1 MVKGMASIKYW
12 VWLSAQTGVS
22 PAAKAALLRHYG
34 DVEAA
39 FFAPTGE
46 YCRIRGVSAGDA
58 AVLEGRDMSGVEN
71 ILAECRR
78 LDIRP
83 VTMRDA
89 DYPRRLRNIFAPPA
103 VIYVKGKLPELDD
116 EAAIAVIGTR
126 KASPYGLKMGSR
138 LAYEIV
144 KCGGIVV
151 SGLTSGVDAAAA
163 RGALMADGVCIG
175 VLGTSHEQE
184 KGRLARDVAARGA
197 LISEYPPGTQPLRSH
212 FRDRNRITAGISVGV
227 AVVEAPEKSGALLFA
242 AEANEQGKEIFA
254 VPGNVDAPNSAGTI
268 SLMQEGAKPVR
279 TGWDILCE
287 FEALFPEKLQPAEN
301 VEMPDI
307 GKNQAETGE
316 IEAESVKKGIDKEKS
331 RGYID
336 LKEQLA
342 QLSEEQLRIIS
353 AIDKGASHIDDVIE
367 NTGLSTPKVL
377 AQLTVLEIK
386 GFIKRE
392 PGKRISLNTAKK

>member
-1 MVKGMASIKYW
+1 MASIKYW

-34 DVEAA
+34 DAETA
-39 FFAPTGE
+39 FFAPAGE
-46 YCRIRGVSAGDA
+46 FGRIKGISAGDA
-58 AVLEGRDMSGVEN
+58 AVLESRDMSRVED
-71 ILAECRR
+71 ILAGCRQ

-83 VTMRDA
+83 VTMQDA
-89 DYPRRLRNIFAPPA
+89 DYPERLRNIFAPPA

-138 LAYEIV
+138 LAGEIV
-144 KCGGIVV
+144 RCGGIVI
-151 SGLTSGVDAAAA
+151 SGLTSGIDAAAA
-163 RGALMADGVCIG
+163 RGALLADGVCIG
-175 VLGTSHEQE
+175 VLGTSHDME
-184 KGRLARDVAARGA
+184 KGSLARDVCVKGA

-212 FRDRNRITAGISVGV
+212 FRDRNRISAGLSVGV
-227 AVVEAPEKSGALLFA
+227 TVVEAPEKSGALLFA
-242 AEANEQGKEIFA
+242 AEANDQGKEIFA
-254 VPGNVDAPNSAGTI
+254 VPGNADAPNSAGTI
-268 SLMQEGAKPVR
+268 ALMQEGAKPVR

-287 FEALFPEKLQPAEN
+287 FADLFPGKLRQAEAA
-301 VEMPDI
+301 EMPEN
-307 GKNQAETGE
+307 GKNHAETGE
-316 IEAESVKKGIDKEKS
+316 KEPEGAKKGIDKEKG

-342 QLSEEQLRIIS
+342 RLSEEQLKIIS

-386 GFIKRE
+386 GFIRRE

>member
-1 MVKGMASIKYW
+1 MASIKYW

-34 DVEAA
+34 DAETA
-39 FFAPTGE
+39 FFAPAGE
-46 YCRIRGVSAGDA
+46 YGRIKGISAGDA
-58 AVLEGRDMSGVEN
+58 AVLESRDMSRVED
-71 ILAECRR
+71 ILAGCRQ

-83 VTMRDA
+83 VTMQDA
-89 DYPRRLRNIFAPPA
+89 DYPERLRNIFAPPA

-138 LAYEIV
+138 LAFEIV
-144 KCGGIVV
+144 RCGGIVI
-151 SGLTSGVDAAAA
+151 SGLTSGIDAAAA
-163 RGALMADGVCIG
+163 RGALLADGVCIG
-175 VLGTSHEQE
+175 VLGTSHDME
-184 KGRLARDVAARGA
+184 KGSLARDVCVKGA

-212 FRDRNRITAGISVGV
+212 FRDRNRISAGLSVGV
-227 AVVEAPEKSGALLFA
+227 TVVEAPEKSGALLFA
-242 AEANEQGKEIFA
+242 AEANDQGKEIFA
-254 VPGNVDAPNSAGTI
+254 VPGNADAPNSAGTI
-268 SLMQEGAKPVR
+268 ALMQEGAKPVR

-287 FEALFPEKLQPAEN
+287 FADLFPGKLRQAEIA
-301 VEMPDI
+301 EMPEN
-307 GKNQAETGE
+307 GKNHAETGE
-316 IEAESVKKGIDKEKS
+316 KEPEGAKKGIDKEKS

-342 QLSEEQLRIIS
+342 RLSEEQLKIIS

-386 GFIKRE
+386 GFIRRE

>member
-1 MVKGMASIKYW
+1 MASIKYW

-34 DVEAA
+34 DAETA
-39 FFAPTGE
+39 FFAPSGE
-46 YCRIRGVSAGDA
+46 FGRIRGISAGDA
-58 AVLEGRDMSGVEN
+58 AVLESRDMSRVGD

-83 VTMRDA
+83 VTMQDA

-138 LAYEIV
+138 LAFEIV
-144 KCGGIVV
+144 RCGGIVI
-151 SGLTSGVDAAAA
+151 SGLTTGVDAAAA
-163 RGALMADGVCIG
+163 RGALLADGVCIG
-175 VLGTSHEQE
+175 VLGTSHDLE
-184 KGRLARDVAARGA
+184 KGSLARDVSVKGA
-197 LISEYPPGTQPLRSH
+197 LISEYPPGTQPLKSH
-212 FRDRNRITAGISVGV
+212 FRDRNRISAGLSVGV

-254 VPGNVDAPNSAGTI
+254 VPGNADAPNSAGTI
-268 SLMQEGAKPVR
+268 ALMQEGAKPVR

-287 FEALFPEKLQPAEN
+287 FADLFPGKLRQAEAAEMPETGKNDAEN
-301 VEMPDI
+301 
-307 GKNQAETGE
+307 GE
-316 IEAESVKKGIDKEKS
+316 KEPEEAKKGIDKEKS

-342 QLSEEQLRIIS
+342 QLTEEQLKIIS

>member
-1 MVKGMASIKYW
+1 MASIKYW

-34 DVEAA
+34 DAETA
-39 FFAPTGE
+39 FFAPAGE
-46 YCRIRGVSAGDA
+46 FGRIKGISAGDA
-58 AVLEGRDMSGVEN
+58 AVLESRDMSRVED
-71 ILAECRR
+71 ILAGCRQ

-83 VTMRDA
+83 VTMQDA
-89 DYPRRLRNIFAPPA
+89 DYPERLRNIFAPPA

-138 LAYEIV
+138 LASEIV
-144 KCGGIVV
+144 RCGGIVI
-151 SGLTSGVDAAAA
+151 SGLTSGIDAAAA
-163 RGALMADGVCIG
+163 RGALLADGVCIG
-175 VLGTSHEQE
+175 VLGTSHDME
-184 KGRLARDVAARGA
+184 KGSLARDVCVKGA

-212 FRDRNRITAGISVGV
+212 FRDRNRISAGLSVGV
-227 AVVEAPEKSGALLFA
+227 TVVEAPEKSGALLFA
-242 AEANEQGKEIFA
+242 AEANDQGKEIFA
-254 VPGNVDAPNSAGTI
+254 VPGNADAPNSAGTI
-268 SLMQEGAKPVR
+268 ALMQEGAKPVR

-287 FEALFPEKLQPAEN
+287 FADLFPGKLRQAEAA
-301 VEMPDI
+301 EMPEN
-307 GKNQAETGE
+307 GKNHAETGE
-316 IEAESVKKGIDKEKS
+316 KEPEGAKKGIDKEKS

-342 QLSEEQLRIIS
+342 RLSEEQLKIIS

-386 GFIKRE
+386 GFIRRE

>member
-1 MVKGMASIKYW
+1 MASIKYW

-34 DVEAA
+34 DAETA
-39 FFAPTGE
+39 FFAPAGE
-46 YCRIRGVSAGDA
+46 FGRIKGISAGDA
-58 AVLEGRDMSGVEN
+58 AVLESRDMSRVED
-71 ILAECRR
+71 ILAGCRQ

-83 VTMRDA
+83 VTMQDA
-89 DYPRRLRNIFAPPA
+89 DYPERLRNIFAPPA

-138 LAYEIV
+138 LAGEIV
-144 KCGGIVV
+144 RCGGIVI
-151 SGLTSGVDAAAA
+151 SGLTSGIDAAAA
-163 RGALMADGVCIG
+163 RGALLADGICIG
-175 VLGTSHEQE
+175 VLGTSHDME
-184 KGRLARDVAARGA
+184 KGSLARDGCVQGA

-212 FRDRNRITAGISVGV
+212 FRDRNRISAGLSVGV
-227 AVVEAPEKSGALLFA
+227 TVVEAPEKSGALLFA
-242 AEANEQGKEIFA
+242 AEANDQGKEIFA
-254 VPGNVDAPNSAGTI
+254 VPGNADAPNSAGTI
-268 SLMQEGAKPVR
+268 ALMQEGAKPVR

-287 FEALFPEKLQPAEN
+287 FADLFPGKLRQAEAA
-301 VEMPDI
+301 EMPEN
-307 GKNQAETGE
+307 GKNHAETGE
-316 IEAESVKKGIDKEKS
+316 KEPEGAKKGIDKEKS

-342 QLSEEQLRIIS
+342 RLSEEQLKIIS

-367 NTGLSTPKVL
+367 TTGLSTPKVL

-386 GFIKRE
+386 GFIRRE

>member
-1 MVKGMASIKYW
+1 MASIKYW

-34 DVEAA
+34 DAETA
-39 FFAPTGE
+39 FFAPAGE
-46 YCRIRGVSAGDA
+46 FGRIKGISAGDA
-58 AVLEGRDMSGVEN
+58 AVLESRDMSRVED
-71 ILAECRR
+71 ILAGCRQ

-83 VTMRDA
+83 VTMQDA
-89 DYPRRLRNIFAPPA
+89 DYPERLRNIFAPPA

-138 LAYEIV
+138 LAFEIV
-144 KCGGIVV
+144 RCGGIVI
-151 SGLTSGVDAAAA
+151 SGLTSGIDAAAA
-163 RGALMADGVCIG
+163 RGALLADGVCIG
-175 VLGTSHEQE
+175 VLGTSHDME
-184 KGRLARDVAARGA
+184 KGSLARDVCVKGA

-212 FRDRNRITAGISVGV
+212 FRDRNRISAGLSVGV
-227 AVVEAPEKSGALLFA
+227 TVVEAPEKSGALLFA
-242 AEANEQGKEIFA
+242 AEANDQGKEIFA
-254 VPGNVDAPNSAGTI
+254 VPGNADAPNSAGTI
-268 SLMQEGAKPVR
+268 ALMQEGAKPVR

-287 FEALFPEKLQPAEN
+287 FADLFPGKLRQAEAA
-301 VEMPDI
+301 EMPEN
-307 GKNQAETGE
+307 GKNHAETGE
-316 IEAESVKKGIDKEKS
+316 KEPEDAKKGIDKEKS

-342 QLSEEQLRIIS
+342 RLSEEQLKIIS

-386 GFIKRE
+386 GFIRRE

>member
-1 MVKGMASIKYW
+1 MASIKYW

-34 DVEAA
+34 DAETA
-39 FFAPTGE
+39 FFAPSGE
-46 YCRIRGVSAGDA
+46 FGRIRGISAGDA
-58 AVLEGRDMSGVEN
+58 AVLESRDMSRVGD
-71 ILAECRR
+71 ILSACRR

-83 VTMRDA
+83 VTMQDA
-89 DYPRRLRNIFAPPA
+89 DYPGRLRNIFAPPA

-138 LAYEIV
+138 LAFEIV
-144 KCGGIVV
+144 RCGGIVI
-151 SGLTSGVDAAAA
+151 SGLTTGVDAAAA
-163 RGALMADGVCIG
+163 RGALLADGVCIG
-175 VLGTSHEQE
+175 VLGTSHDLE
-184 KGRLARDVAARGA
+184 KGSLARDVSVKGA
-197 LISEYPPGTQPLRSH
+197 LISEYPPGTQPLKSH
-212 FRDRNRITAGISVGV
+212 FRDRNRISAGLSVGV

-254 VPGNVDAPNSAGTI
+254 VPGNADAPNSAGTI

-287 FEALFPEKLQPAEN
+287 FAELFPGKLRQAEAAEMPETGKNDAEN
-301 VEMPDI
+301 
-307 GKNQAETGE
+307 GE
-316 IEAESVKKGIDKEKS
+316 KEPEEAKKGIDKEKS

-342 QLSEEQLRIIS
+342 QLSEEQLKIIS

>member
-1 MVKGMASIKYW
+1 MASIKYW

-34 DVEAA
+34 DAETA
-39 FFAPTGE
+39 FFAPSGE
-46 YCRIRGVSAGDA
+46 FGRIRGISAGDA
-58 AVLEGRDMSGVEN
+58 AVLESRDMSRVGD
-71 ILAECRR
+71 ILSACRR
-78 LDIRP
+78 LDIQP
-83 VTMRDA
+83 VTMQDA

-138 LAYEIV
+138 LAFEIV
-144 KCGGIVV
+144 RCGGIVV
-151 SGLTSGVDAAAA
+151 SGLTSGIDAAAA
-163 RGALMADGVCIG
+163 RGALLAEGVCIG
-175 VLGTSHEQE
+175 VLGTSHDLE
-184 KGRLARDVAARGA
+184 KGSLARDVSVKGA
-197 LISEYPPGTQPLRSH
+197 LISEYPPGTQPLKSH
-212 FRDRNRITAGISVGV
+212 FRDRNRISAGLSVGV

-254 VPGNVDAPNSAGTI
+254 VPGNADAPNSAGTI
-268 SLMQEGAKPVR
+268 ALMQEGAKPVR

-287 FEALFPEKLQPAEN
+287 FAELFPGKLRQAEAAKMPENGKNDAEN
-301 VEMPDI
+301 
-307 GKNQAETGE
+307 GE
-316 IEAESVKKGIDKEKS
+316 KEPEEAKKGIDKEKS

-342 QLSEEQLRIIS
+342 QLSEEQLKIIS

>member
-1 MVKGMASIKYW
+1 MASIKYW

-34 DVEAA
+34 DAETA
-39 FFAPTGE
+39 FFAPSGE
-46 YCRIRGVSAGDA
+46 FGRIRGISAGDA
-58 AVLEGRDMSGVEN
+58 AVLEGRDMSRVGD
-71 ILAECRR
+71 ILSACRR

-83 VTMRDA
+83 VTMQDA

-138 LAYEIV
+138 LAFEIV
-144 KCGGIVV
+144 RCGGIVV
-151 SGLTSGVDAAAA
+151 SGLTTGVDAAAA
-163 RGALMADGVCIG
+163 RGALLADGVCIG
-175 VLGTSHEQE
+175 VLGTSHDLE
-184 KGRLARDVAARGA
+184 KGSLARDVSVKGA
-197 LISEYPPGTQPLRSH
+197 LISEYPPGTQPMKSH
-212 FRDRNRITAGISVGV
+212 FRDRNRISAGLSVGV

-254 VPGNVDAPNSAGTI
+254 VPGNADAPNSAGTI

-287 FEALFPEKLQPAEN
+287 FAELFPGKLRQAEAAEMPENGKNDAEN
-301 VEMPDI
+301 
-307 GKNQAETGE
+307 GE
-316 IEAESVKKGIDKEKS
+316 KEPEKAKKGIDKEKS

-342 QLSEEQLRIIS
+342 QLSEEQLKIIS

>member
-1 MVKGMASIKYW
+1 MASIKYW

-34 DVEAA
+34 DAETA
-39 FFAPTGE
+39 FFAPSGE
-46 YCRIRGVSAGDA
+46 FGRIRGISAGDA
-58 AVLEGRDMSGVEN
+58 AVLESRDMSRVGD
-71 ILAECRR
+71 ILAACRR

-83 VTMRDA
+83 VTMQDA
-89 DYPRRLRNIFAPPA
+89 DYPGRLRNIFAPPA

-138 LAYEIV
+138 LAFEIV
-144 KCGGIVV
+144 RCGGIVI
-151 SGLTSGVDAAAA
+151 SGLTTGVDAAAA
-163 RGALMADGVCIG
+163 RGALLADGVCIG
-175 VLGTSHEQE
+175 VLGTSHDLE
-184 KGRLARDVAARGA
+184 KGSLARDVSVKGA
-197 LISEYPPGTQPLRSH
+197 LISEYPPGTQPLKSH
-212 FRDRNRITAGISVGV
+212 FRDRNRISAGLSVGV

-242 AEANEQGKEIFA
+242 AEANDQGKEIFA
-254 VPGNVDAPNSAGTI
+254 VPGNADAPNSAGTI
-268 SLMQEGAKPVR
+268 SLMQDGAKPVR

-287 FEALFPEKLQPAEN
+287 FADLFPGKLRQAEAA
-301 VEMPDI
+301 EMPEI
-307 GKNQAETGE
+307 GKNDAENGE
-316 IEAESVKKGIDKEKS
+316 KEPEEAKKGIDKEKS

-342 QLSEEQLRIIS
+342 QLTEEQLKIIS

>member
-1 MVKGMASIKYW
+1 MASIKYW

-34 DVEAA
+34 DAETA
-39 FFAPTGE
+39 FFAPSGE
-46 YCRIRGVSAGDA
+46 FGRIRGISAGDV
-58 AVLEGRDMSGVEN
+58 AVLESRDMSRVGD
-71 ILAECRR
+71 ILSACRR

-83 VTMRDA
+83 VTMQDA

-138 LAYEIV
+138 LAFEIV
-144 KCGGIVV
+144 RCGGMVV
-151 SGLTSGVDAAAA
+151 SGLTSGIDAAAA
-163 RGALMADGVCIG
+163 RGALLADGVCIG
-175 VLGTSHEQE
+175 VLGTSHNLE
-184 KGRLARDVAARGA
+184 KGSLARDVSVKGA
-197 LISEYPPGTQPLRSH
+197 LISEYPPGTQPLKSH
-212 FRDRNRITAGISVGV
+212 FRDRNRISAGLSVGV

-254 VPGNVDAPNSAGTI
+254 VPGNADAPNSAGTI

-287 FEALFPEKLQPAEN
+287 FAELFPGKLRQAEAAEMPETGKNDAEN
-301 VEMPDI
+301 
-307 GKNQAETGE
+307 GE
-316 IEAESVKKGIDKEKS
+316 KEPEEAKKGIDKEKS

-342 QLSEEQLRIIS
+342 QLTEEQLKIIS

>member
-1 MVKGMASIKYW
+1 MASIKYW

-22 PAAKAALLRHYG
+22 SAAKAALLRHYG
-34 DVEAA
+34 DAEAA
-39 FFAPTGE
+39 FFAPHGE
-46 YCRIRGVSAGDA
+46 FGRIKGLSAGDA
-58 AVLEGRDMSGVEN
+58 AILESRDLSGVEE
-71 ILAECRR
+71 ILADCRR
-78 LDIRP
+78 LELRP
-83 VTMRDA
+83 VTMQDA

-126 KASPYGLKMGSR
+126 KASPYGLKTGSR
-138 LAYEIV
+138 LAYEIA

-151 SGLTSGVDAAAA
+151 SGLTAGIDAAAA
-163 RGALMADGVCIG
+163 RGALMAEGICIG
-175 VLGTSHEQE
+175 VLGTSHDLE
-184 KGRLARDVAARGA
+184 KGSLARDVAARGA

-212 FRDRNRITAGISVGV
+212 FRERNRISAGISVGV

-279 TGWDILCE
+279 TGWDVLCE
-287 FEALFPEKLQPAEN
+287 FDALFPGKLR
-301 VEMPDI
+301 
-307 GKNQAETGE
+307 QAEAVGMPEISENPPENGE
-316 IEAESVKKGIDKEKS
+316 REAESVKKGIDKEKS

-353 AIDKGASHIDDVIE
+353 AIDRGASHIDDVIE
-367 NTGLSTPKVL
+367 KTGLSTPKVL

-392 PGKRISLNTAKK
+392 PGKRIALNTAKK

>member
-1 MVKGMASIKYW
+1 MASIKYW

-34 DVEAA
+34 DAETA
-39 FFAPTGE
+39 FFAPAGE
-46 YCRIRGVSAGDA
+46 FGRIKGISAGDA
-58 AVLEGRDMSGVEN
+58 AVLESRDMSRVED
-71 ILAECRR
+71 ILAGCRQ

-83 VTMRDA
+83 VTMQDA
-89 DYPRRLRNIFAPPA
+89 DYPERLRNIFAPPA

-138 LAYEIV
+138 LAGEIV
-144 KCGGIVV
+144 RCGGIVI

-163 RGALMADGVCIG
+163 RGALLADGICIG
-175 VLGTSHEQE
+175 VLGTSHDME
-184 KGRLARDVAARGA
+184 KGSLARDVCVKGA

-212 FRDRNRITAGISVGV
+212 FRDRNRISAGLSVGV
-227 AVVEAPEKSGALLFA
+227 TVVEAPEKSGALLFA
-242 AEANEQGKEIFA
+242 AEANDQGKEIFA
-254 VPGNVDAPNSAGTI
+254 VPGNADAPNSAGTI
-268 SLMQEGAKPVR
+268 ALMQEGAKPVR

-287 FEALFPEKLQPAEN
+287 FADLFPGKLRQAEAA
-301 VEMPDI
+301 EMPEN
-307 GKNQAETGE
+307 GKNHAETGE
-316 IEAESVKKGIDKEKS
+316 KEPEGAKKGIDKEKS

-342 QLSEEQLRIIS
+342 RLSEEQLKIIS

-386 GFIKRE
+386 GFIRRE

>member
-1 MVKGMASIKYW
+1 MASIKYW

-34 DVEAA
+34 DAETA
-39 FFAPTGE
+39 FFAPAGE
-46 YCRIRGVSAGDA
+46 FGRIKGISAGDA
-58 AVLEGRDMSGVEN
+58 AVLESRDMSRVED
-71 ILAECRR
+71 ILAGCRQ

-83 VTMRDA
+83 VTMQDA
-89 DYPRRLRNIFAPPA
+89 DYPERLRNIFAPPA

-138 LAYEIV
+138 LASEIV
-144 KCGGIVV
+144 RCGGIVI

-163 RGALMADGVCIG
+163 RGALLAEGVCIG
-175 VLGTSHEQE
+175 VLGTSHDME
-184 KGRLARDVAARGA
+184 KGSLARDVCVKGA

-212 FRDRNRITAGISVGV
+212 FRDRNRISAGLSVGV
-227 AVVEAPEKSGALLFA
+227 TVVEAPEKSGALLFA
-242 AEANEQGKEIFA
+242 AEANDQGKEIFA
-254 VPGNVDAPNSAGTI
+254 VPGNADAPNSAGTI
-268 SLMQEGAKPVR
+268 ALMQEGAKPVR

-287 FEALFPEKLQPAEN
+287 FADLFPGKLRQAEAA
-301 VEMPDI
+301 EMPEN
-307 GKNQAETGE
+307 GKNHAETGE
-316 IEAESVKKGIDKEKS
+316 KEPEGAKKGIDKEKS

-342 QLSEEQLRIIS
+342 RLSEEQLKIIS

-386 GFIKRE
+386 GFIRRE

>member
-1 MVKGMASIKYW
+1 MASIKYW

-34 DVEAA
+34 DAETA
-39 FFAPTGE
+39 FFAPAGE
-46 YCRIRGVSAGDA
+46 FGRIKGISAGDA
-58 AVLEGRDMSGVEN
+58 AVLESRDMSRVED
-71 ILAECRR
+71 ILAGCRQ

-83 VTMRDA
+83 VTMQDA
-89 DYPRRLRNIFAPPA
+89 DYPERLRNIFAPPA

-138 LAYEIV
+138 LAGEIV
-144 KCGGIVV
+144 RCGGIVI
-151 SGLTSGVDAAAA
+151 SGLTSGIDAAAA
-163 RGALMADGVCIG
+163 RGALLADGVCIG
-175 VLGTSHEQE
+175 VLGTSHDME
-184 KGRLARDVAARGA
+184 KGSLARDVCVKGA

-212 FRDRNRITAGISVGV
+212 FRDRNRISAGLSVGV
-227 AVVEAPEKSGALLFA
+227 TVVEAPEKSGALLFA
-242 AEANEQGKEIFA
+242 AEANDQGKEIFA
-254 VPGNVDAPNSAGTI
+254 VPGNADAPNSAGTI
-268 SLMQEGAKPVR
+268 ALMQEGAKPVR

-287 FEALFPEKLQPAEN
+287 FADLFPGKLRQAEAA
-301 VEMPDI
+301 EMPEN
-307 GKNQAETGE
+307 GKNHAETGE
-316 IEAESVKKGIDKEKS
+316 KEPEGAKKGIDKEKS

-342 QLSEEQLRIIS
+342 RLSEEQLKIIS

-386 GFIKRE
+386 GFIRRE

>member
-1 MVKGMASIKYW
+1 MASIKYW

-34 DVEAA
+34 DAETA
-39 FFAPTGE
+39 FFAPSGE
-46 YCRIRGVSAGDA
+46 FGRIRGISAGDA
-58 AVLEGRDMSGVEN
+58 AVLESRDMSRVGD

-83 VTMRDA
+83 VTMQDA

-138 LAYEIV
+138 LAFEIV
-144 KCGGIVV
+144 RCGGIVI
-151 SGLTSGVDAAAA
+151 SGLTTGVDAAAA
-163 RGALMADGVCIG
+163 RGALLADGVCIG
-175 VLGTSHEQE
+175 VLGTSHDLE
-184 KGRLARDVAARGA
+184 KGSLARDVSVKGA
-197 LISEYPPGTQPLRSH
+197 LISEYPPGTQPLKSH
-212 FRDRNRITAGISVGV
+212 FRDRNRISAGLSVGV

-254 VPGNVDAPNSAGTI
+254 VPGNADAPNSAGTI
-268 SLMQEGAKPVR
+268 ALMQEGAKPVR

-287 FEALFPEKLQPAEN
+287 FADLFPGKLRQAEAA
-301 VEMPDI
+301 EMPEI
-307 GKNQAETGE
+307 GKNDAENGE
-316 IEAESVKKGIDKEKS
+316 KEPEEAKKGIDKEKS

-342 QLSEEQLRIIS
+342 QLTEEQLKIIS

>member
-1 MVKGMASIKYW
+1 MASIKYW

-34 DVEAA
+34 DAETA
-39 FFAPTGE
+39 FFAPAGE
-46 YCRIRGVSAGDA
+46 FGRIKGISAGDA
-58 AVLEGRDMSGVEN
+58 AVLESRDMSRVED
-71 ILAECRR
+71 ILAGCRQ

-83 VTMRDA
+83 VTMQDA
-89 DYPRRLRNIFAPPA
+89 DYPERLRNIFAPPA

-138 LAYEIV
+138 LAGEIV
-144 KCGGIVV
+144 RCGGIVI
-151 SGLTSGVDAAAA
+151 SGLTSGIDAAAA
-163 RGALMADGVCIG
+163 RGALLADGVCIG
-175 VLGTSHEQE
+175 VLGTSHDME
-184 KGRLARDVAARGA
+184 KGSLARDVCVKGA

-212 FRDRNRITAGISVGV
+212 FRDRNRISAGLSVGV
-227 AVVEAPEKSGALLFA
+227 TVVEAPEKSGALLFA
-242 AEANEQGKEIFA
+242 AEANDQGKEIFA
-254 VPGNVDAPNSAGTI
+254 VPGNADAPNSAGTI
-268 SLMQEGAKPVR
+268 ALMQEGAKPVR

-287 FEALFPEKLQPAEN
+287 FADLFPGKLRQAEIA
-301 VEMPDI
+301 EMPEN
-307 GKNQAETGE
+307 GKNHAETGE
-316 IEAESVKKGIDKEKS
+316 KEPEGAKKGIDKEKS

-342 QLSEEQLRIIS
+342 RLSEEQLKIIS

-386 GFIKRE
+386 GFIRRE

>member
-1 MVKGMASIKYW
+1 MASIKYW

-34 DVEAA
+34 DAETA
-39 FFAPTGE
+39 FFAPAGE
-46 YCRIRGVSAGDA
+46 FGRIKGISAGDA
-58 AVLEGRDMSGVEN
+58 AVLESRDMSRVED
-71 ILAECRR
+71 ILAGCRQ

-83 VTMRDA
+83 VTMQDA
-89 DYPRRLRNIFAPPA
+89 DYPERLRNIFAPPA

-138 LAYEIV
+138 LAGEIV
-144 KCGGIVV
+144 RCGGIVI

-163 RGALMADGVCIG
+163 RGALLAEGVCIG
-175 VLGTSHEQE
+175 VLGTSHDME
-184 KGRLARDVAARGA
+184 KGSLARDVCVKGA

-212 FRDRNRITAGISVGV
+212 FRDRNRISAGLSVGV
-227 AVVEAPEKSGALLFA
+227 TVVEAPEKSGALLFA
-242 AEANEQGKEIFA
+242 AEANDQGKEIFA
-254 VPGNVDAPNSAGTI
+254 VPGNADAPNSAGTI
-268 SLMQEGAKPVR
+268 ALMQEGAKPVR

-287 FEALFPEKLQPAEN
+287 FADLFPGKLRQAEAA
-301 VEMPDI
+301 EMPEN
-307 GKNQAETGE
+307 GKNHAETGE
-316 IEAESVKKGIDKEKS
+316 KEPEGAKKGIDKEKS

-342 QLSEEQLRIIS
+342 RLSEEQLKIIS

-386 GFIKRE
+386 GFIRRE

>member
-1 MVKGMASIKYW
+1 MASIKYW

-22 PAAKAALLRHYG
+22 SAAKAALLRHYG
-34 DVEAA
+34 DAEAA
-39 FFAPTGE
+39 FFAPHGE
-46 YCRIRGVSAGDA
+46 FGRIKGLSAGDA
-58 AVLEGRDMSGVEN
+58 AILESRDLSGVEE
-71 ILAECRR
+71 ILADCRR
-78 LDIRP
+78 LELRP
-83 VTMRDA
+83 VTMQDA

-126 KASPYGLKMGSR
+126 KASPYGLKTGSR
-138 LAYEIV
+138 LAYEIA

-151 SGLTSGVDAAAA
+151 SGLTAGIDAAAA

-175 VLGTSHEQE
+175 VLGTSHDLE
-184 KGRLARDVAARGA
+184 KGSLARDVAARGA

-212 FRDRNRITAGISVGV
+212 FRERNRISAGISVGV

-279 TGWDILCE
+279 TGWDVLCE
-287 FEALFPEKLQPAEN
+287 FEALFPGKLR
-301 VEMPDI
+301 
-307 GKNQAETGE
+307 QAETVGMPEISENPPENGE
-316 IEAESVKKGIDKEKS
+316 REAESGKKGIDKEKS

-353 AIDKGASHIDDVIE
+353 AIDRGASHIDDVIE
-367 NTGLSTPKVL
+367 KTGLSTPKVL

-386 GFIKRE
+386 GFIRRE
-392 PGKRISLNTAKK
+392 PGKRIALNTAKK

>member
-1 MVKGMASIKYW
+1 MASIKYW

-34 DVEAA
+34 DAETA
-39 FFAPTGE
+39 FFAPSGE
-46 YCRIRGVSAGDA
+46 FGRIRGISAGDA
-58 AVLEGRDMSGVEN
+58 AVLESRDMSRVGD

-83 VTMRDA
+83 VTMQDA

-138 LAYEIV
+138 LAFEIV
-144 KCGGIVV
+144 RCGGIVV
-151 SGLTSGVDAAAA
+151 SGLTTGVDAAAA
-163 RGALMADGVCIG
+163 RGALLAEGVCIG
-175 VLGTSHEQE
+175 VLGTSHDQE
-184 KGRLARDVAARGA
+184 KGSLARDVSVKGA
-197 LISEYPPGTQPLRSH
+197 LISEHPPGTQPLKSH
-212 FRDRNRITAGISVGV
+212 FRDRNRISAGLSVGV

-254 VPGNVDAPNSAGTI
+254 VPGNADAPNSAGTI
-268 SLMQEGAKPVR
+268 SLMQDGAKPVR

-287 FEALFPEKLQPAEN
+287 FAELFPGKLRQAEAAEMPENGKNDAEN
-301 VEMPDI
+301 
-307 GKNQAETGE
+307 GE
-316 IEAESVKKGIDKEKS
+316 KEPEEAKKGIDKEKS

-342 QLSEEQLRIIS
+342 QLSEEQLKIIS

>member
-1 MVKGMASIKYW
+1 MASIKYW

-34 DVEAA
+34 DAETA
-39 FFAPTGE
+39 FFAPAGE
-46 YCRIRGVSAGDA
+46 FGWIKGISAGDA
-58 AVLEGRDMSGVEN
+58 AVLESRDMSRVED
-71 ILAECRR
+71 ILAGCRQ

-83 VTMRDA
+83 VTMQDA
-89 DYPRRLRNIFAPPA
+89 DYPERLRNIFAPPA

-138 LAYEIV
+138 LAGEIV
-144 KCGGIVV
+144 RCGGIVI
-151 SGLTSGVDAAAA
+151 SGLTSGIDAAAA
-163 RGALMADGVCIG
+163 RGALLADGVCIG
-175 VLGTSHEQE
+175 VLGTSHDME
-184 KGRLARDVAARGA
+184 KGSLARDVCVKGA

-212 FRDRNRITAGISVGV
+212 FRDRNRISAGLSVGV
-227 AVVEAPEKSGALLFA
+227 TVVEAPEKSGALLFA
-242 AEANEQGKEIFA
+242 AEANDQGKEIFA
-254 VPGNVDAPNSAGTI
+254 VPGNADAPNSAGTI
-268 SLMQEGAKPVR
+268 ALMQEGAKPVR

-287 FEALFPEKLQPAEN
+287 CADLFPGKLRQAEAA
-301 VEMPDI
+301 EMPEN
-307 GKNQAETGE
+307 GKNHAETGE
-316 IEAESVKKGIDKEKS
+316 KEPEGAKKGIDKEKS

-342 QLSEEQLRIIS
+342 RLSEEQLKIIS

-386 GFIKRE
+386 GFIRRE

>member
-1 MVKGMASIKYW
+1 MASIKYW

-34 DVEAA
+34 DAETA
-39 FFAPTGE
+39 FCSPPGE
-46 YCRIRGVSAGDA
+46 FDRIKGVSAGDA
-58 AVLEGRDMSGVEN
+58 AILESRDLSRVGE

-83 VTMRDA
+83 VTMQDA
-89 DYPRRLRNIFAPPA
+89 DYPGRLRNIFAPPA

-126 KASPYGLKMGSR
+126 KASPYGLKTGSR
-138 LAYEIV
+138 LAWEIV

-151 SGLTSGVDAAAA
+151 SGLTTGVDAAAA
-163 RGALMADGVCIG
+163 KGALMADGVCIG
-175 VLGTSHEQE
+175 VLGTSHDLE
-184 KGRLARDVAARGA
+184 KGRLAQDVAARGA

-212 FRDRNRITAGISVGV
+212 FRDRNRISAGLSVGV
-227 AVVEAPEKSGALLFA
+227 VVVEAPEKSGALLFA
-242 AEANEQGKEIFA
+242 AEAAEQGKEIFA

-279 TGWDILCE
+279 TGWDVLCE
-287 FEALFPEKLQPAEN
+287 FDALFPEKLQPAEKI
-301 VEMPDI
+301 EMPEI
-307 GKNQAETGE
+307 GKKEDETGE
-316 IEAESVKKGIDKEKS
+316 REAESGKKGIDKEKS

-367 NTGLSTPKVL
+367 KTGLSTPKVL

>member
-1 MVKGMASIKYW
+1 MASIKYW

-34 DVEAA
+34 DAETA
-39 FFAPTGE
+39 FFAPAGE
-46 YCRIRGVSAGDA
+46 FGRIKGISAGGA
-58 AVLEGRDMSGVEN
+58 AVLESRDMSRVED
-71 ILAECRR
+71 ILAGCRQ

-83 VTMRDA
+83 VTMQDA
-89 DYPRRLRNIFAPPA
+89 DYPERLRNIFAPPA

-138 LAYEIV
+138 LAGEIV
-144 KCGGIVV
+144 RCGGIVI
-151 SGLTSGVDAAAA
+151 SGLTSGIDAAAA
-163 RGALMADGVCIG
+163 RGALLADGVCIG
-175 VLGTSHEQE
+175 VLGTSHDME
-184 KGRLARDVAARGA
+184 KGSLARDVCVKGA

-212 FRDRNRITAGISVGV
+212 FRDRNRISAGLSVGV
-227 AVVEAPEKSGALLFA
+227 TVVEAPEKSGALLFA
-242 AEANEQGKEIFA
+242 AEANDQGKEIFA
-254 VPGNVDAPNSAGTI
+254 VPGNADAPNSAGTI
-268 SLMQEGAKPVR
+268 ALMQEGAKPVR

-287 FEALFPEKLQPAEN
+287 FADLFPGKLRQAEAA
-301 VEMPDI
+301 EMPEN
-307 GKNQAETGE
+307 GKNHAETGE
-316 IEAESVKKGIDKEKS
+316 KEPEGAKKGIDKEKS

-342 QLSEEQLRIIS
+342 RLSEEQLKIIS

-386 GFIKRE
+386 GFIRRE

>member
-1 MVKGMASIKYW
+1 
-12 VWLSAQTGVS
+12 
-22 PAAKAALLRHYG
+22 
-34 DVEAA
+34 
-39 FFAPTGE
+39 
-46 YCRIRGVSAGDA
+46 
-58 AVLEGRDMSGVEN
+58 MSGVEN

-212 FRDRNRITAGISVGV
+212 FRDRNRITAGISV
-227 AVVEAPEKSGALLFA
+227 VEAPEKSGALLFA

-316 IEAESVKKGIDKEKS
+316 IEAESGKKGIDKEKS

>member
-1 MVKGMASIKYW
+1 MASIKYW

-34 DVEAA
+34 DAETA
-39 FFAPTGE
+39 FFAPAGE
-46 YCRIRGVSAGDA
+46 YGRIKGISAGDA
-58 AVLEGRDMSGVEN
+58 AVLESRDMSRVED
-71 ILAECRR
+71 ILAGCRQ
-78 LDIRP
+78 LDIRS
-83 VTMRDA
+83 VTMQDA
-89 DYPRRLRNIFAPPA
+89 DYPERLRNIFAPPA

-138 LAYEIV
+138 LAGEIV
-144 KCGGIVV
+144 RCGGIVI
-151 SGLTSGVDAAAA
+151 SGLTSGIDAAAA
-163 RGALMADGVCIG
+163 RGALLADGVCIG
-175 VLGTSHEQE
+175 VLGTSHDME
-184 KGRLARDVAARGA
+184 KGSLARDVCVKGA

-212 FRDRNRITAGISVGV
+212 FRDRNRISAGLSVGV

-242 AEANEQGKEIFA
+242 AEANDQGKEIFA
-254 VPGNVDAPNSAGTI
+254 VPGNADAPNSAGTI
-268 SLMQEGAKPVR
+268 ALMQEGAKPVR

-287 FEALFPEKLQPAEN
+287 FADLFPGKLRQAEIA
-301 VEMPDI
+301 EMPEN
-307 GKNQAETGE
+307 GKNHAETGE
-316 IEAESVKKGIDKEKS
+316 KEPEGAKKGIDKEKS

-342 QLSEEQLRIIS
+342 RLSEEQLKIIS

-386 GFIKRE
+386 GFIRRE

>member
-1 MVKGMASIKYW
+1 MASIKYW

-34 DVEAA
+34 DAETA
-39 FFAPTGE
+39 FFAPSGE
-46 YCRIRGVSAGDA
+46 FGRIRGISAGDA
-58 AVLEGRDMSGVEN
+58 AVLESRDMSRVGD

-83 VTMRDA
+83 VTMQDA

-138 LAYEIV
+138 LAFEIV
-144 KCGGIVV
+144 RCGGIVI
-151 SGLTSGVDAAAA
+151 SGLTTGVDAAAA
-163 RGALMADGVCIG
+163 RGALLADGVCIG
-175 VLGTSHEQE
+175 VLGTSHDLE
-184 KGRLARDVAARGA
+184 KGSLARDVSVKGA
-197 LISEYPPGTQPLRSH
+197 LISEYPPGTQPLKSH
-212 FRDRNRITAGISVGV
+212 FRDRNRISAGLSVGV

-254 VPGNVDAPNSAGTI
+254 VPGNADAPNSAGTI

-287 FEALFPEKLQPAEN
+287 FAELFPGKLRQAEAAEMPETGKNDAEN
-301 VEMPDI
+301 
-307 GKNQAETGE
+307 GE
-316 IEAESVKKGIDKEKS
+316 KEPEEAKKGIDKEKS

-342 QLSEEQLRIIS
+342 QLTEEQLKIIS

>member
-1 MVKGMASIKYW
+1 MASIKYW

-34 DVEAA
+34 DAETA
-39 FFAPTGE
+39 FFAPAGE
-46 YCRIRGVSAGDA
+46 YGRIKGISAGDA
-58 AVLEGRDMSGVEN
+58 AVLESRDMSRVED
-71 ILAECRR
+71 ILAGCRQ

-83 VTMRDA
+83 VTMQDA
-89 DYPRRLRNIFAPPA
+89 DYPERLRNIFAPPA

-138 LAYEIV
+138 LAFEIV
-144 KCGGIVV
+144 RCGGIVI
-151 SGLTSGVDAAAA
+151 SGLTSGIDAAAA
-163 RGALMADGVCIG
+163 RGALLADGVCIG
-175 VLGTSHEQE
+175 VLGTSHDME
-184 KGRLARDVAARGA
+184 KGSLARDVCVKGA

-212 FRDRNRITAGISVGV
+212 FRDRNRISAGLSVGV
-227 AVVEAPEKSGALLFA
+227 TVVEAPEKSGALLFA
-242 AEANEQGKEIFA
+242 AEANDQGKEIFA
-254 VPGNVDAPNSAGTI
+254 VPGNADAPNSAGTI
-268 SLMQEGAKPVR
+268 ALMQEGAKPVR

-287 FEALFPEKLQPAEN
+287 FADLFPGKLRQAEAA
-301 VEMPDI
+301 EMPEN
-307 GKNQAETGE
+307 GKNHAETGE
-316 IEAESVKKGIDKEKS
+316 KEPEGAKKGIDKEKS

-342 QLSEEQLRIIS
+342 RLSEEQLKIIS

-386 GFIKRE
+386 GFIRRE

>member
-1 MVKGMASIKYW
+1 MASIKYW

-34 DVEAA
+34 NAETA
-39 FFAPTGE
+39 FFAPAGE
-46 YCRIRGVSAGDA
+46 FGRIKGISAWDA
-58 AVLEGRDMSGVEN
+58 AVLESRDMSRVED
-71 ILAECRR
+71 ILAGCRQ

-83 VTMRDA
+83 VTMQDA
-89 DYPRRLRNIFAPPA
+89 DYPERLRNIFAPPA

-138 LAYEIV
+138 LAFEIV
-144 KCGGIVV
+144 RCGGIVI

-163 RGALMADGVCIG
+163 RGALLADGICIG
-175 VLGTSHEQE
+175 VLGTSHDME
-184 KGRLARDVAARGA
+184 KGSLAGDVCVKGA

-212 FRDRNRITAGISVGV
+212 FRDRNRISAGLSVGV
-227 AVVEAPEKSGALLFA
+227 TVVEAPEKSGALLFA
-242 AEANEQGKEIFA
+242 AEANDQGKEIFA
-254 VPGNVDAPNSAGTI
+254 VPGNADAPNSAGTI
-268 SLMQEGAKPVR
+268 ALMQEGAKPVR

-287 FEALFPEKLQPAEN
+287 FADLFPGKLRQAEIA
-301 VEMPDI
+301 EMPEN
-307 GKNQAETGE
+307 GKNHAETGE
-316 IEAESVKKGIDKEKS
+316 KEPEGAKKGIDKEKS

-342 QLSEEQLRIIS
+342 RLSEEQLKIIS

-386 GFIKRE
+386 GFIRRE

>member
-1 MVKGMASIKYW
+1 MASIKYW

-34 DVEAA
+34 DAETA
-39 FFAPTGE
+39 FFAPAGE
-46 YCRIRGVSAGDA
+46 FGRIKGISAGDA
-58 AVLEGRDMSGVEN
+58 AVLESRDMSRVED
-71 ILAECRR
+71 ILAGCRQ

-83 VTMRDA
+83 VTMQDA
-89 DYPRRLRNIFAPPA
+89 DYPERLRNIFAPPA

-138 LAYEIV
+138 LAGEIV
-144 KCGGIVV
+144 RCGGIVI
-151 SGLTSGVDAAAA
+151 SGLTSGIDAAAA
-163 RGALMADGVCIG
+163 RGALLADGICIG
-175 VLGTSHEQE
+175 VLGTSHDME
-184 KGRLARDVAARGA
+184 KGSLARDGCVQGA

-212 FRDRNRITAGISVGV
+212 FRDRNRISAGLSVGV
-227 AVVEAPEKSGALLFA
+227 TVVEAPEKSGALLFA
-242 AEANEQGKEIFA
+242 AEANDQGKEIFA
-254 VPGNVDAPNSAGTI
+254 VPGNADAPNSAGTI
-268 SLMQEGAKPVR
+268 ALMQEGAKPVR

-287 FEALFPEKLQPAEN
+287 FADLFPGKLRQAEAA
-301 VEMPDI
+301 EMPEN
-307 GKNQAETGE
+307 GKNHAETGE
-316 IEAESVKKGIDKEKS
+316 KEPEGAKKGIDKEKS

-342 QLSEEQLRIIS
+342 RLSEEQLKIIS

-386 GFIKRE
+386 GFIRRE